1 MAKQSEV
8 AEVMTDKLTKMFN
21 DLDGIVLEAT
31 LQSIQEVMGID
42 VASDVAAKKEKKQQD
57 SLEKELKGLNS
68 KKSEKKET
76 SEGEEEPEE
85 KAPAP
90 EDKSLS
96 LKLLILK
103 RKSKKLPK
111 LTWNLS

>member
-76 SEGEEEPEE
+76 SEGEEEPDHLQE
-85 KAPAP
+85 AYV
-90 EDKSLS
+90 
-96 LKLLILK
+96 
-103 RKSKKLPK
+103 
-111 LTWNLS
+111 